1 MTPVPTTARRLHAL
15 AVLASV
21 ATLLAFAGCTKSETA
36 HRELTER
43 ERDSILGKTNLP
55 GAFVVTRA
63 LSASD
68 KAAAQAAQTNADVDA
83 QDH

>member
-1 MTPVPTTARRLHAL
+1 MTSLPTPSRRLQGL
-15 AVLASV
+15 AVIAGL
-21 ATLLAFAGCTKSETA
+21 ATLLAFAGCTRAETT

-43 ERDSILGKTNLP
+43 QRDSILGKTNIP

-63 LSASD
+63 LAATD
-68 KAAAQAAQTNADVDA
+68 KAAAQAAQTNADVAA